1 MTRFDSVLN
10 RLGARPRFVRLTDQ
24 GGRIDDVRNLA
35 QLYIVEGTTGAAAWV
50 RSMAPPNTG
59 GVRVHVRVA
68 STLEL
73 LDATALAPVVAPLEL
88 TPGTHRCAADRH
100 HVARRGGERSLDVLE
115 QYRNRRSCPP
125 SGGHPGV
132 YRLKPDMT

>member
-1 MTRFDSVLN
+1 MNDGEFAKAPRQHAFAFETAINHAWTWKNMTRFDSVLN

-50 RSMAPPNTG
+50 RSMAPPNNG

-73 LDATALAPVVAPLEL
+73 LDATVLSPVAAPLEL
-88 TPGTHRCAADRH
+88 SPGTHDVPLTATASLVVVVSDR
-100 HVARRGGERSLDVLE
+100 
-115 QYRNRRSCPP
+115 
-125 SGGHPGV
+125 
-132 YRLKPDMT
+132 